1 MTLSEPTW
9 AVVATVDEP
18 LAVVQT
24 FVAWHLSLG
33 AAHVYLYCDRP
44 NDPVQAAVAH
54 LPQVSVVICDDA
66 HWLRIGKSR
75 PRRHQVR
82 QVANARDAY
91 GRTDADWLVHIDAD
105 EFLWSHALVTQQ
117 LSAVSETT
125 DCLII
130 PVAERV
136 HLEGAQNETI
146 FEGAFRRPFVS
157 SITKGRA
164 VFGPDYSMTYKGLAG
179 HAQGKVFV
187 RTGRPLRLSIH
198 RARSTDP
205 ECELGSE
212 RADCDQLELLHF
224 DGLTSLQW
232 TFKLARMAHAL
243 VKKGG
248 MPPSPHRRKQANAL
262 LSDPDKADE
271 IYHRLKTADKVQQAL
286 LQGHDLWA
294 APAFDPMS
302 PLQQWF
308 PDQEIDLAPTAID
321 DWLRRN
327 KRHILTFLTE

>member
-105 EFLWSHALVTQQ
+105 EFLWSHAPVTQQ

-248 MPPSPHRRKQANAL
+248 MPLQCIAENRRMHCL
-262 LSDPDKADE
+262 LILIRLTKSTIGLRQRMKSNKLCCRPM
-271 IYHRLKTADKVQQAL
+271 IY
-286 LQGHDLWA
+286 G
-294 APAFDPMS
+294 P
-302 PLQQWF
+302 PLHSTLCHPCSNGFQ
-308 PDQEIDLAPTAID
+308 IKKSI
-321 DWLRRN
+321 LRQLPLMTGCAEKSGISSRS
-327 KRHILTFLTE
+327 